1 MPGGHRT
8 IARAVSSTWGNSGSG
23 GGTSIGEPRSTE
35 SLAAALAASELS
47 AHAATIRE
55 LKLDGQLVTLL
66 SVSDMAELA
75 PDAAL
80 GERLRLLRFL
90 LDHAR
95 EPPQESLGERVV
107 LEYIAEPSISHAKL
121 LVANEG
127 TMLVGGLLFTVS
139 AAALLDLKCDAQPLN
154 EDGTR
159 PFPRFV
165 CEGPAR
171 TDAIAWSCIALVQ
184 LMAVVLAWGLNSTV
198 RHLSEA
204 QLQSLMCTHY
214 RLFEAPNNVSF
225 IGFIL
230 LPMGLGMR
238 IVNCTDMGTAAG
250 ACVFFGL
257 PGFISMAYNYF
268 LVKPVLEMHNGGREI
283 GFKEGRKAY
292 DIMSG
297 GTKPQW
303 RKDEE
308 AKL

>member
-1 MPGGHRT
+1 M
-8 IARAVSSTWGNSGSG
+8 ARGDALVAAD
-23 GGTSIGEPRSTE
+23 
-35 SLAAALAASELS
+35 LAA
-47 AHAATIRE
+47 
-55 LKLDGQLVTLL
+55 Q
-66 SVSDMAELA
+66 SDMAELA
-75 PDAAL
+75 PDATL

-225 IGFIL
+225 IGLIL

-238 IVNCTDMGTAAG
+238 IVNLTDMGTAAG

>member
-1 MPGGHRT
+1 MN
-8 IARAVSSTWGNSGSG
+8 ASCSSTL
-23 GGTSIGEPRSTE
+23 RS
-35 SLAAALAASELS
+35 L
-47 AHAATIRE
+47 
-55 LKLDGQLVTLL
+55 
-66 SVSDMAELA
+66 
-75 PDAAL
+75 
-80 GERLRLLRFL
+80 
-90 LDHAR
+90 
-95 EPPQESLGERVV
+95 
-107 LEYIAEPSISHAKL
+107 ISHAKL
-121 LVANEG
+121 PVANEG

-184 LMAVVLAWGLNSTV
+184 LMAVVLAWCLNSTV

-225 IGFIL
+225 IGFIM

-238 IVNCTDMGTAAG
+238 IVNIADMGTAAG

-257 PGFISMAYNYF
+257 PGFIPAYNYF
-268 LVKPVLEMHNGGREI
+268 LTSRCSRCTAAESWLQRGPEGVRHHERRHEASVE
-283 GFKEGRKAY
+283 EGR
-292 DIMSG
+292 G
-297 GTKPQW
+297 G
-303 RKDEE
+303 E
-308 AKL
+308 AVTMGSVREPN